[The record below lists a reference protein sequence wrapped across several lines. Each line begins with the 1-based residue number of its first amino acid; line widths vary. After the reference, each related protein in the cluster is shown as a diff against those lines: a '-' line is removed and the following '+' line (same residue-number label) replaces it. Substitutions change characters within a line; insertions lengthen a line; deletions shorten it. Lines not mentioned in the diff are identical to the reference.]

1 MGFGMVTAKIGNA
14 VVTPRLH
21 QQDSGKVRLCCECVR
36 ARATSACFREGIIL
50 VL

>member
-1 MGFGMVTAKIGNA
+1 MGFGMVTAQIGNA

-21 QQDSGKVRLCCECVR
+21 QQDRGEVRLCCEWVR
-36 ARATSACFREGIIL
+36 TRATSACLRGGIVL